1 MTNRECKI
9 NAMIAL
15 WGDLL
20 REKEEKVHELWAIEN
35 KLSKLKEELNKYGI
49 SEKISG
55 MGKNPEAV
63 DPMDDLDRSFT
74 YDGSSNVQQL

>member
-20 REKEEKVHELWAIEN
+20 REKEEKVHELWTIET
-35 KLSKLKEELNKYGI
+35 KLSKLKEELNKYGATK
-49 SEKISG
+49 KITG
-55 MGKNPEAV
+55 MGEDSKTI
-63 DPMDDLDRSFT
+63 DPMDDLDRSFA
-74 YDGSSNVQQL
+74 YDGCGNVQQL